1 MDKIV
6 TNYLKGKM
14 GETITILFVLAAS
27 SGMFTYNGASLDAE
41 TFLEKA
47 RATVFA
53 LAGASAIYLFWGY
66 VLKIV
71 PNLKEAWHIIL
82 AMFVTL
88 IWCVLIFFI
97 SSSFNVTAF
106 AGEDAL
112 ELHLSRYV
120 GDLEEIVDEQ
130 FRDAKTVESVATDLR
145 MEAARWGDAA
155 KKEFETG
162 FYSGSPGPGA
172 VYNSLVMIHSR
183 MTDLEAEA
191 DAFLKEVEILSES
204 AKGRLERIRLIA
216 NSDKAL
222 KKRSR
227 DIAKESDALRLELA
241 QMDSRNLSESIART
255 IQALPGE
262 VDMQSVLSANSST
275 ARRQQA
281 ALDRLRADISR
292 TALALSEFVSASAA
306 EPSVRM
312 TAFEKMTPGRAVQV
326 YWKNFI
332 PFWAG
337 GVALDIAPLAVVI
350 YLMIGLLSKNAGEL
364 ARGTLENTTLQELIR
379 AKAGEDALRR
389 AGIDPQTLQSLQD
402 EIFGRTPSKADD
414 DKENE

>member
-1 MDKIV
+1 MNRFL
-6 TNYLKGKM
+6 TNYLKDKM
-14 GETITILFVLAAS
+14 GVTIAILFVLAAA

-53 LAGASAIYLFWGY
+53 LAGSSAIYLFWSY

-82 AMFVTL
+82 AMLVTL

-106 AGEDAL
+106 AGKDAL
-112 ELHLSRYV
+112 ELHLSRYL
-120 GDLEEIVDEQ
+120 GELEVVVDEQ
-130 FRDAKTVESVATDLR
+130 FRDAKLVESVAADLR
-145 MEAARWGDAA
+145 MEAARYDEAA
-155 KKEFETG
+155 KKEYETG

-172 VYNSLVMIHSR
+172 VHNSLVMIQSR
-183 MTDLEAEA
+183 MTGLEGEA
-191 DAFLKEVEILSES
+191 NAFLENVNVLSES
-204 AKGRLERIRLIA
+204 AKGRLERIRQIA
-216 NSDKAL
+216 NSGKTL
-222 KKRSR
+222 KRRTR

-255 IQALPGE
+255 VQSLPGE
-262 VDMQSVLSANSST
+262 VDMQTVLSANSAT
-275 ARRQQA
+275 ARRQRA
-281 ALDRLRADISR
+281 SLDKLRIEISR
-292 TALALSEFVSASAA
+292 TALALREFVSVSSADPA
-306 EPSVRM
+306 VRM
-312 TAFEKMTPGRAVQV
+312 SAFEKMTPGRAVQV

-337 GVALDIAPLAVVI
+337 GIALDIAPLAVVI
-350 YLMIGLLSKNAGEL
+350 YLLIGLLSKNSGQIAQGVL
-364 ARGTLENTTLQELIR
+364 GNMTLIELIR

-389 AGIDPQTLQSLQD
+389 AGLDPESLQSLQD
-402 EIFGRTPSKADD
+402 GIFGRDKTNADG
-414 DKENE
+414 KESE

>member
-1 MDKIV
+1 MNRFLAD
-6 TNYLKGKM
+6 YLKDRM
-14 GETITILFVLAAS
+14 GVTIAILFVLAAA

-53 LAGASAIYLFWGY
+53 LAGSSAIYLFWSY

-82 AMFVTL
+82 AMIVTL

-106 AGEDAL
+106 AGKEAL

-120 GDLEEIVDEQ
+120 GELEVVVDEQ
-130 FRDAKTVESVATDLR
+130 FRGARIVESVAADLR
-145 MEAARWGDAA
+145 MEAARWDEAA
-155 KKEFETG
+155 KKEYETG

-172 VYNSLVMIHSR
+172 VHNSLVMIHSR
-183 MTDLEAEA
+183 MTGLEAEA
-191 DAFLKEVEILSES
+191 NAFLDNVEALSES
-204 AKGRLERIRLIA
+204 AKGRLERIRQIA
-216 NSDKAL
+216 NSGKAL
-222 KKRSR
+222 ERRTR

-241 QMDSRNLSESIART
+241 QMDSRNLSESISRT

-262 VDMQSVLSANSST
+262 IDMQTVLSANSAT
-275 ARRQQA
+275 ARRQRA
-281 ALDRLRADISR
+281 SLDKLRAEISR
-292 TALALSEFVSASAA
+292 TALALREFVSASSA
-306 EPSVRM
+306 EPAARM
-312 TAFEKMTPGRAVQV
+312 AAFEKMTPGRAVQV
-326 YWKNFI
+326 YWQNFT

-337 GVALDIAPLAVVI
+337 GIALDIAPLAVVI
-350 YLMIGLLSKNAGEL
+350 YLMIGLLSKNSGQIAQGL
-364 ARGTLENTTLQELIR
+364 LGNMTLIELIR

-389 AGIDPQTLQSLQD
+389 AGIDPQSLQSLQD
-402 EIFGRTPSKADD
+402 GIFWAG
-414 DKENE
+414 